1 MKNTTSYGF
10 VYLIACQGINRV
22 KIGYSADPNK
32 RLKELS
38 TGAPGQLVLLATWRG
53 TQKHEAMLHKRLD
66 KYRSQLEW
74 FEIDAHLAMQ
84 HVTKMMAGDCP
95 IVPTTKEIELAAKV
109 DQLIAAHNQKLSE
122 MESRFQEASAE
133 IERLRGIGRNYLEKG
148 LALSD
153 RFEKYKRGARAGS
166 WYSLAMVIVASVAMF
181 IFGMLY
187 ADYKAQRIERPQT
200 VNGPSLTPTP
210 GQGVAKRKIQ

>member
-1 MKNTTSYGF
+1 MKSTTSYGF

-53 TQKHEAMLHKRLD
+53 TQKHEAMLHKHLD

-95 IVPTTKEIELAAKV
+95 IVPTTKEMQLESELADARNLIKEYEEKQKEWREYGERVRGKYQAAVSCHSKFKASLRRDYWFFVFLFIMVTSAAFVCGTLYKSYMLGVLEREIRGEVVVIDPPRTEDRPAK
-109 DQLIAAHNQKLSE
+109 
-122 MESRFQEASAE
+122 
-133 IERLRGIGRNYLEKG
+133 
-148 LALSD
+148 SD
-153 RFEKYKRGARAGS
+153 R
-166 WYSLAMVIVASVAMF
+166 
-181 IFGMLY
+181 
-187 ADYKAQRIERPQT
+187 
-200 VNGPSLTPTP
+200 
-210 GQGVAKRKIQ
+210 IQ